1 MYDVIATVSKQRII
15 AILHGAPS
23 SDSVDGILTHLS
35 HYLSTDVLVQ
45 LLFVCITDIVNVE
58 PRLPDTSILLPWFSS
73 LFALPSNDS
82 SHLTVQLRTTLQSAE
97 CSFFLHHLVQIVMD
111 YPSSLQFFSLHGTDY
126 PAPVSLASY
135 HASLRAVLQPAK
147 PTDEIMAFYVNLVRV
162 CDALSIAP
170 SLQQAL
176 LQPVQQF
183 LRTRPDWVQCVFLV
197 MSRDVPVAAARRA
210 DL

>member
-1 MYDVIATVSKQRII
+1 M
-15 AILHGAPS
+15 
-23 SDSVDGILTHLS
+23 
-35 HYLSTDVLVQ
+35 Q

-111 YPSSLQFFSLHGTDY
+111 YPSSLQFFSLRGTDY
-126 PAPVSLASY
+126 TAPVSLAPY

-170 SLQQAL
+170 SFQQAL